1 MQWPK
6 EKGQTVVCK
15 ALHIKVNIEQNQ
27 SIKNRDELRRARS
40 ISKKDRQYRAK
51 GKGTKRQT
59 MARILRD
66 IVVFVFIVSLEI
78 VKLLE
83 NDRVRGFESRSGQTN
98 FGI

>member
-1 MQWPK
+1 MNSDAPEVFQRRTDN
-6 EKGQTVVCK
+6 TV
-15 ALHIKVNIEQNQ
+15 
-27 SIKNRDELRRARS
+27 
-40 ISKKDRQYRAK
+40 AK

-78 VKLLE
+78 FKLLE
-83 NDRVRGFESRSGQTN
+83 NDRVPGFESRSGQTN